1 MSHSDPEDG
10 SSVTSLAGPS
20 VVRERASDIKPGD
33 VIAGRYQVEAIIGK
47 GGSGIVLRAFDRTA
61 QMPVALKVLRPDLA
75 ADQRW
80 SQRFARELRL
90 GRPIRHPNV
99 CRIFDI
105 GEADGHKFLTME
117 LAADGTLRDLIKKN
131 EPQRPLSERLADA
144 EAAIAGLAAI
154 HEAGIVHRDVKPDNM
169 LRMADGRLALSD
181 FGLATDLSNTGP
193 VTVMV
198 GTPHYMAPEI
208 RAGEPATARC
218 DVWSL
223 GVVLYEIFF
232 GLRPERK
239 SSKSQAGM
247 SKPPP
252 PLTATPTERALL
264 ALVERCLEES
274 PFDRPENAQ
283 EVLRLFVRIREAP
296 ESFRRRRGRLAVVAS
311 VGLGLVAAASTWVLR
326 VRHAAVPEA
335 PGRPIATGVPTVDPS
350 GMPADWGRTATRL
363 ATFAGQFECLALL
376 NETTARVV
384 WGQPRRAEDI
394 DLETGA
400 RRASPIVA
408 ETYAAGCPQM
418 SPLGQGI
425 LYMGVSTTGAK
436 EIRLSRRADG
446 REAQPITAGEDPVW
460 MKTGDDFLYN
470 LDASHVAV
478 FALPTMSHTL
488 LQDPGLGGHQTV
500 FDKAASFKSDAVAVL
515 NITNRST
522 WALTVY
528 DGEALEHHRTVEVP
542 SARSI
547 AFDRRD
553 EVLLTDNR
561 SAAFSTA
568 TSLSWRTMKSRHLGR
583 LPGLE
588 IVNVT
593 GLGDGYLVV
602 ARRRSKDVWVFRD
615 GQQRRLTF
623 DGDNYAV
630 ARAGSGTLLLT
641 KRSPDG
647 SFSIWLRNA
656 NGALSRLTK
665 GPNDN
670 APAASPDGHTWA
682 YADHERGAVVV
693 CASTAA
699 STCRTLRTEDL
710 LPIWL
715 RFSPDGKRLAY
726 VTQAKSPQ
734 LVVVSVGDGSAR
746 RVASAHRECPPLWA
760 TDGTIWNLEATEGRN
775 VWTERNV
782 DTGGKTGQRLDVRT
796 SLADGDCRPAD
807 GRYDSAV
814 FREPRI
820 DSEETAVLLRIRGA
834 EPRLGER

>member
-1 MSHSDPEDG
+1 MSQSDPEDG

-20 VVRERASDIKPGD
+20 LVRERAPDIKPGD

-117 LAADGTLRDLIKKN
+117 LASDGTLRDLIKKN
-131 EPQRPLSERLADA
+131 APLRPLPERLADA

-232 GLRPERK
+232 GLRPERR
-239 SSKSQAGM
+239 SSKSQTGM

-252 PLTATPTERALL
+252 PLAATPTERALL
-264 ALVERCLEES
+264 ALIERCLEES

-283 EVLRLFVRIREAP
+283 EVLRLFEGIRTAP
-296 ESFRRRRGRLAVVAS
+296 ESFRRGRGRLVLVAS
-311 VGLGLVAAASTWVLR
+311 VGVGLVAIASVWVLGPR
-326 VRHAAVPEA
+326 HGGAPPVRATAA
-335 PGRPIATGVPTVDPS
+335 GVPAVDPS
-350 GMPADWGRTATRL
+350 GMPADWSRTATRL

-384 WGQPRRAEDI
+384 WGNPRRAEDI
-394 DLETGA
+394 DLETGL
-400 RRASPIVA
+400 RRPSPIVA
-408 ETYAAGCPQM
+408 ETYATGCPQM

-425 LYMGVSTTGAK
+425 LYMAVSTTGAK
-436 EIRLSRRADG
+436 EIRFSRRADG
-446 REAQPITAGEDPVW
+446 GEAQTLTAGEDPVW

-488 LQDPGLGGHQTV
+488 LQSPGLDAHQTV

-553 EVLLTDNR
+553 EILLTDNR

-568 TSLSWRTMKSRHLGR
+568 TSLNWRTMKSRHLGR

-588 IVNVT
+588 VVNVN

-602 ARRRSKDVWVFRD
+602 GRRRSKDVWEFRD

-630 ARAGSGTLLLT
+630 VRAGSGTLLLT
-641 KRSPDG
+641 KRAQDG

-656 NGALSRLTK
+656 NGALSQLTK

-682 YADHERGAVVV
+682 YADHEHGAIVL

-699 STCRTLRTEDL
+699 STCRALRAEDL

-726 VTQAKSPQ
+726 VTQARSPQ
-734 LVVVSVGDGSAR
+734 LMVVSVGDGSAR

-760 TDGTIWNLEATEGRN
+760 SDTTIWNLEAIEGKQL
-775 VWTERNV
+775 WTERNV
-782 DTGGKTGQRLDVRT
+782 DTGGKTGHRLDVRT

-807 GRYDSAV
+807 GRYDSPL

-834 EPRLGER
+834 EPRLGAR